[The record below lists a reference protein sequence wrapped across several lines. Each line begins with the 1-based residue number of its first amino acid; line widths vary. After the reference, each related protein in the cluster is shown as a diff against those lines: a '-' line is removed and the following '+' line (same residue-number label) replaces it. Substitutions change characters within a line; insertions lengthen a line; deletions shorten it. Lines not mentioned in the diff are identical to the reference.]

1 MQRDSL
7 AILILAM
14 GGHCL
19 GAVSTN
25 VPLDHWSYGA
35 IEKLADYGLIDSAM
49 PGTKPFSRIEMAR
62 MIDAAH
68 THALEQ
74 GREGPIVQALLDR
87 LTEEFSHEMNRTGAY
102 AWAVRQDF
110 IKPIEDPYV
119 RLVYGAD
126 PFDLEN
132 QAGDLFEEGVNT
144 RIGFASR
151 INLFDRFAA
160 YLHPEFEDPST
171 TDSGIELIEGY
182 GKAQVGDWEVE
193 AGKDSMWWGPGH
205 HGSMLMGN
213 NAKNL
218 TLLKVSN
225 PQPIQLPWVL
235 GHLGPFKGVFF
246 LSQLEEGRQDAP
258 KAKFT
263 GVRLSSKPFPWLEIG
278 GSRTIQFGGDGMP
291 DIGVDDYLQVFWP
304 KNLQGTENQLAALD
318 ASMWMPLPTWVPARS
333 LKAYV
338 EYAGEDAAGFRTYR
352 PLLGLQ
358 LNDLLRT
365 GRTDLRVEY
374 AETSDLFYVHS
385 IYTDGYTYDDRVMGH
400 HMGTN
405 AEDLFLRVTHYLSA
419 DLVLGVDADRQQYGS
434 GGAVQP
440 TIYQVGVDLVWFGP
454 RNWQVRAAYRYQEV
468 DDDAGLEDEN
478 HVIDLRVVY
487 RF

>member
-1 MQRDSL
+1 
-7 AILILAM
+7 
-14 GGHCL
+14 
-19 GAVSTN
+19 
-25 VPLDHWSYGA
+25 
-35 IEKLADYGLIDSAM
+35 
-49 PGTKPFSRIEMAR
+49 

-144 RIGFASR
+144 RIGLASR

-263 GVRLSSKPFPWLEIG
+263 GVRLSSNPFPWL
-278 GSRTIQFGGDGMP
+278 
-291 DIGVDDYLQVFWP
+291 
-304 KNLQGTENQLAALD
+304 
-318 ASMWMPLPTWVPARS
+318 
-333 LKAYV
+333 
-338 EYAGEDAAGFRTYR
+338 
-352 PLLGLQ
+352 
-358 LNDLLRT
+358 
-365 GRTDLRVEY
+365 
-374 AETSDLFYVHS
+374 
-385 IYTDGYTYDDRVMGH
+385 
-400 HMGTN
+400 
-405 AEDLFLRVTHYLSA
+405 
-419 DLVLGVDADRQQYGS
+419 
-434 GGAVQP
+434 
-440 TIYQVGVDLVWFGP
+440 
-454 RNWQVRAAYRYQEV
+454 
-468 DDDAGLEDEN
+468 
-478 HVIDLRVVY
+478 
-487 RF
+487 